1 MNNVKLFKLYL
12 DDINWEKS
20 VLLRQRFYF
29 NFILLLLLCE

>member
-1 MNNVKLFKLYL
+1 MSNVKLFKLYL

-29 NFILLLLLCE
+29 ILLLLLCE